1 MTALHERPDPQHGA
15 DAPTPPSGSAP
26 ADTSEAPAALSER
39 IGVPR
44 FDAVSVTVLFL
55 AFAYLIPARY
65 TFSPIGAA
73 GRAGVLLGLAML
85 FWWCVTRAVPSMAHR
100 TGNPVRRA
108 ALIFFV
114 VFLMA
119 YAGGL
124 ARALPFLEANGM
136 DRALLITASLV
147 GVTLVVTDGVPDRG
161 RLDHLLRR
169 LVLLGS
175 VMAAF
180 GHIQFFLGTNL
191 TENIRLPGM
200 SLNREFFEVEARNAF
215 TRVNATATHPIEFG
229 VLMGMLLPLALHYAL
244 HPPSAR
250 ARLPYWAMVGLIAT
264 AGPMSVSRSSVVAI
278 GAGLLVV
285 AMGWSRRQRRI
296 ALAISVPAVLAFSS
310 AVPGLLGT
318 IRGLF
323 TSWNSDSSIQ
333 YRTNDYDLVFEFV
346 AERPLFGRGPGTFL
360 PSRYFVLDNQYLMTL
375 VTTGIIGFLGLMLFA
390 GTAALTAYRIRR
402 RSTDPATRHL
412 ALALLGAFA
421 AAAAASA
428 TYDSLAL
435 SYSIFSSVLFV
446 LLGAVGALWRIE
458 QPNLRPRHRRPRAPA
473 TP

>member
-1 MTALHERPDPQHGA
+1 MTALHERPDDV
-15 DAPTPPSGSAP
+15 DAPPPEPVSVRVGLP
-26 ADTSEAPAALSER
+26 R
-39 IGVPR
+39 I
-44 FDAVSVTVLFL
+44 DAVSATVLFV
-55 AFAYLIPARY
+55 AFAFLIPARY

-73 GRAGVLLGLAML
+73 GRPGVLLGLVLL
-85 FWWCVTRAVPSMAHR
+85 FWWAVTRAVPNMSHR

-108 ALIFFV
+108 TLVFFV

-136 DRALLITASLV
+136 DRALLITASLI
-147 GVTLVVTDGVPDRG
+147 GVTLVVTDGIPDRQ

-169 LVLLGS
+169 VVLLGS

-180 GHIQFFLGTNL
+180 GHIQFFIGTNL
-191 TENIRLPGM
+191 AENIRLPGM

-244 HPPSAR
+244 HPPSKRSRPA
-250 ARLPYWAMVGLIAT
+250 YWIMVALIAT
-264 AGPMSVSRSSVVAI
+264 AGPMSVSRSSIVAIGAALVVVAI
-278 GAGLLVV
+278 G
-285 AMGWSRRQRRI
+285 WNRRQRRI
-296 ALAISVPAVLAFSS
+296 ALLVSVPAMLAFSS

-318 IRGLF
+318 LRNLF
-323 TSWNSDSSIQ
+323 SGWGDDSSIQ
-333 YRTNDYDLVFEFV
+333 YRTNDYDLIFEFV
-346 AERPLFGRGPGTFL
+346 SERPLFGRGPGTFL
-360 PSRYFVLDNQYLMTL
+360 PSRYFVVDNQYLITL
-375 VTTGIIGFLGLMLFA
+375 VTTGIVGFIGMMLFA
-390 GTAALTAYRIRR
+390 GTAVATAYRIRR
-402 RSTDPATRHL
+402 RSQDAETRHL
-412 ALALLGAFA
+412 ALALLASLA

-435 SYSIFSSVLFV
+435 AYSVFSSIFFV
-446 LLGAVGALWRIE
+446 IIGAIGALWRVE
-458 QPNLRPRHRRPRAPA
+458 EPNFVNRRRRRATT

>member
-1 MTALHERPDPQHGA
+1 MTALHERPELTDGPDDPG
-15 DAPTPPSGSAP
+15 P
-26 ADTSEAPAALSER
+26 ADEPTKRLF
-39 IGVPR
+39 R
-44 FDAVSVTVLFL
+44 FDAVSATVLFT
-55 AFAYLIPARY
+55 AFAFLIPARY

-73 GRAGVLLGLAML
+73 GRPGILLGLVLL
-85 FWWCVTRAVPSMAHR
+85 FWWGVTRAVPSMAHR

-108 ALIFFV
+108 SLVFLV

-124 ARALPFLEANGM
+124 SRALHFLEANGM
-136 DRALLITASLV
+136 DRALLITASLI

-169 LVLLGS
+169 VVLLGS

-191 TENIRLPGM
+191 AESLRLPGM

-244 HPPSAR
+244 HPPSPR
-250 ARLPYWAMVGLIAT
+250 TRLLYWGMVGLIAT
-264 AGPMSVSRSSVVAI
+264 AGPMSVSRSSIVAI
-278 GAGLLVV
+278 GAALIVV
-285 AMGWSRRQRRI
+285 AAGWSRRQRRL
-296 ALAISVPAVLAFSS
+296 ALLISVPAMIAFSS

-318 IRGLF
+318 LRNLF
-323 TSWNSDSSIQ
+323 SGWGNDSSIQ
-333 YRTNDYDLVFEFV
+333 YRTNDYDLIFEFV
-346 AERPLFGRGPGTFL
+346 SERPLFGRGPGTFL
-360 PSRYFVLDNQYLMTL
+360 PSRYFVVDNQYLITL

-390 GTAALTAYRIRR
+390 GTAVFTAYRVRR
-402 RSTDPATRHL
+402 RSTDPETRHL
-412 ALALLGAFA
+412 ALALLGSFA

-435 SYSIFSSVLFV
+435 AYSVFSSIFFV
-446 LLGAVGALWRIE
+446 LVGAVGALWRVE
-458 QPNLRPRHRRPRAPA
+458 QANLVPRRRPEAAIPS
-473 TP
+473 